1 MKNKGPLYVLTCY
14 VIWGLLPI
22 FWKLLAQVD
31 SLYVL
36 ASRIV
41 WSMVL
46 TGGILLLRRDR
57 LAGVRAAFRD
67 RREWGLLAAAGCVV
81 CVNWGVYIWAVANG
95 HMIDSS
101 LAYYMN
107 PILAILLGTVLF
119 RERLTKLQWL
129 AVAVTFAGLVITV
142 IRYRQIPWIALV
154 IGGSFAVYGALKKQV
169 RSDAAVS
176 TFVETLT
183 LAPFAL
189 VLIFW
194 MEAHGT
200 GAAGVLSGWQWLL
213 LPVSGV
219 VTTVPLM
226 FFAAGMKTTPMT
238 LSGILMYI
246 NPTMQLLLSVALYGE
261 AFTATHAILFG
272 FVWTGLILYL
282 ISGAR
287 ESRRHREEELFSA
300 LQFDIEG
307 RRVLDLFAG
316 TGQLGI
322 ECLSRG
328 AASAVFV
335 DRRADAVKLI
345 RENLKLTELQDR
357 ARVVAGDSM
366 EFLRSLRE
374 RFDIVFLDPPYEAG
388 LLEPAVAH
396 LTAFDILNPHGI
408 IVAEHPADR
417 SLPAPAAPYRVRRTY
432 RYGRIALTLIRRGGD
447 RENEE

>member
-107 PILAILLGTVLF
+107 PILAILLGTVLS
-119 RERLTKLQWL
+119 RERRTKLQWL

-154 IGGSFAVYGALKKQV
+154 IGGSFAVYGAQKNQV

-194 MEAHGT
+194 METHGT

-272 FVWTGLILYL
+272 FVWAGLILYL

-287 ESRRHREEELFSA
+287 ESRRHREEEKPC
-300 LQFDIEG
+300 
-307 RRVLDLFAG
+307 V
-316 TGQLGI
+316 
-322 ECLSRG
+322 
-328 AASAVFV
+328 
-335 DRRADAVKLI
+335 
-345 RENLKLTELQDR
+345 
-357 ARVVAGDSM
+357 
-366 EFLRSLRE
+366 
-374 RFDIVFLDPPYEAG
+374 
-388 LLEPAVAH
+388 
-396 LTAFDILNPHGI
+396 
-408 IVAEHPADR
+408 
-417 SLPAPAAPYRVRRTY
+417 
-432 RYGRIALTLIRRGGD
+432 
-447 RENEE
+447 

>member
-119 RERLTKLQWL
+119 REWLTKLQWL
-129 AVAVTFAGLVITV
+129 AVAV
-142 IRYRQIPWIALV
+142 
-154 IGGSFAVYGALKKQV
+154 
-169 RSDAAVS
+169 

-287 ESRRHREEELFSA
+287 ENRRHREEEKPC
-300 LQFDIEG
+300 
-307 RRVLDLFAG
+307 V
-316 TGQLGI
+316 
-322 ECLSRG
+322 
-328 AASAVFV
+328 
-335 DRRADAVKLI
+335 
-345 RENLKLTELQDR
+345 
-357 ARVVAGDSM
+357 
-366 EFLRSLRE
+366 
-374 RFDIVFLDPPYEAG
+374 
-388 LLEPAVAH
+388 
-396 LTAFDILNPHGI
+396 
-408 IVAEHPADR
+408 
-417 SLPAPAAPYRVRRTY
+417 
-432 RYGRIALTLIRRGGD
+432 
-447 RENEE
+447 

>member
-1 MKNKGPLYVLTCY
+1 M
-14 VIWGLLPI
+14 
-22 FWKLLAQVD
+22 
-31 SLYVL
+31 
-36 ASRIV
+36 
-41 WSMVL
+41 
-46 TGGILLLRRDR
+46 
-57 LAGVRAAFRD
+57 
-67 RREWGLLAAAGCVV
+67 V

-246 NPTMQLLLSVALYGE
+246 NPTMPVSY
-261 AFTATHAILFG
+261 T
-272 FVWTGLILYL
+272 
-282 ISGAR
+282 
-287 ESRRHREEELFSA
+287 
-300 LQFDIEG
+300 
-307 RRVLDLFAG
+307 
-316 TGQLGI
+316 
-322 ECLSRG
+322 
-328 AASAVFV
+328 
-335 DRRADAVKLI
+335 
-345 RENLKLTELQDR
+345 
-357 ARVVAGDSM
+357 
-366 EFLRSLRE
+366 
-374 RFDIVFLDPPYEAG
+374 
-388 LLEPAVAH
+388 H
-396 LTAFDILNPHGI
+396 LT
-408 IVAEHPADR
+408 
-417 SLPAPAAPYRVRRTY
+417 LPT
-432 RYGRIALTLIRRGGD
+432 
-447 RENEE
+447 N

>member
-194 MEAHGT
+194 METHGT
-200 GAAGVLSGWQWLL
+200 GRRRGPLWLAVAAAAGVRRGDHC
-213 LPVSGV
+213 
-219 VTTVPLM
+219 
-226 FFAAGMKTTPMT
+226 AADV
-238 LSGILMYI
+238 L
-246 NPTMQLLLSVALYGE
+246 
-261 AFTATHAILFG
+261 
-272 FVWTGLILYL
+272 
-282 ISGAR
+282 R
-287 ESRRHREEELFSA
+287 RRHEDHANDPLRHSDVYQPHHAAAAVRGAVWRGIHRHPRHFVRLRLDRADPVPDLRRPREPEA
-300 LQFDIEG
+300 PRGGKTMRVITGTARG
-307 RRVLDLFAG
+307 RRLKELEG
-316 TGQLGI
+316 T
-322 ECLSRG
+322 ETRP
-328 AASAVFV
+328 
-335 DRRADAVKLI
+335 
-345 RENLKLTELQDR
+345 TT
-357 ARVVAGDSM
+357 
-366 EFLRSLRE
+366 
-374 RFDIVFLDPPYEAG
+374 DPG
-388 LLEPAVAH
+388 
-396 LTAFDILNPHGI
+396 
-408 IVAEHPADR
+408 
-417 SLPAPAAPYRVRRTY
+417 
-432 RYGRIALTLIRRGGD
+432 
-447 RENEE
+447 

>member
-129 AVAVTFAGLVITV
+129 AVAVTFAGLV
-142 IRYRQIPWIALV
+142 
-154 IGGSFAVYGALKKQV
+154 
-169 RSDAAVS
+169 
-176 TFVETLT
+176 
-183 LAPFAL
+183 
-189 VLIFW
+189 
-194 MEAHGT
+194 
-200 GAAGVLSGWQWLL
+200 
-213 LPVSGV
+213 
-219 VTTVPLM
+219 TTVPLM

-287 ESRRHREEELFSA
+287 ENRRHREEEKPC
-300 LQFDIEG
+300 
-307 RRVLDLFAG
+307 V
-316 TGQLGI
+316 
-322 ECLSRG
+322 
-328 AASAVFV
+328 
-335 DRRADAVKLI
+335 
-345 RENLKLTELQDR
+345 
-357 ARVVAGDSM
+357 
-366 EFLRSLRE
+366 
-374 RFDIVFLDPPYEAG
+374 
-388 LLEPAVAH
+388 
-396 LTAFDILNPHGI
+396 
-408 IVAEHPADR
+408 
-417 SLPAPAAPYRVRRTY
+417 
-432 RYGRIALTLIRRGGD
+432 
-447 RENEE
+447 